1 GRARRVFV
9 GRLGRVA
16 GTIRAYIC
24 RSEFIPRLSCAR
36 AGRNKFRPTRN
47 RAPSA
52 VRRPLRLPLR
62 RVFPIFLS
70 AVRREIEEVVRR
82 EELVEAARV
91 RGVRVIDIALVAYEY
106 AVHRMVAFER
116 LFREARSQ

>member
-1 GRARRVFV
+1 MRFARVGCEVGGVEQEGAARAALTLHFTRPYYTR
-9 GRLGRVA
+9 GA
-16 GTIRAYIC
+16 
-24 RSEFIPRLSCAR
+24 PRL
-36 AGRNKFRPTRN
+36 
-47 RAPSA
+47 A
-52 VRRPLRLPLR
+52 VRRPLRPPLR

-116 LFREARSQ
+116 FFREARSQ